1 MEPLTSG
8 CARPR
13 YPLRNASSECLR
25 LALPCGGAITYPRL
39 VRAESGLLMSNGTI
53 ASLAKARV
61 DAVRDST
68 ADRYRLAAEF
78 YGGQH
83 AGTERSRYQRAELS
97 FLRWEIQRGVL
108 NAPDLKRPGSL
119 WWRGVSQTLLC
130 DKVEADLLSRGAAR
144 SLSSRRVELWA
155 QFIRA
160 PSATTWYRA
169 HNASIVTGYLEH
181 QALATAELP
190 AERFMMNVALL
201 RILYAHALA
210 EAPRLALGH
219 LAPLGRLLGDPRRG
233 AVGLFLDLRN
243 VFPHGYPLT
252 EWPLPDLIRAE
263 GRLAR
268 ALDYGIISSRL
279 AELYE
284 FAALS
289 LEEPRVCTFV
299 SEGTPCYCWPAEER
313 APWLDGIRWQPA
325 RWVALATGRR
335 HPLR

>member
-1 MEPLTSG
+1 
-8 CARPR
+8 
-13 YPLRNASSECLR
+13 
-25 LALPCGGAITYPRL
+25 
-39 VRAESGLLMSNGTI
+39 MSDGTI
-53 ASLAKARV
+53 ASLARARV
-61 DAVRDST
+61 DAVGDST

-108 NAPDLKRPGSL
+108 NAPGRRQPGSP

-130 DKVEADLLSRGAAR
+130 DKVEADLLSSGAAG
-144 SLSSRRVELWA
+144 SSSSRRVELWA

-160 PSATTWYRA
+160 PSATAWYRA
-169 HNASIVTGYLEH
+169 HNASIVAGYLQH
-181 QALATAELP
+181 QALATAELS

-201 RILYAHALA
+201 RVLYAHAVA
-210 EAPRLALGH
+210 EAPRLALGP

-233 AVGLFLDLRN
+233 AVGVFLDLRN

-252 EWPLPDLIRAE
+252 QWSLAGLIRAE

-289 LEEPRVCTFV
+289 LGEPGVRAFV
-299 SEGTPCYCWPAEER
+299 SDGTPCYCWPAEER
-313 APWLDGIRWQPA
+313 ALWLDGIRWPPA
-325 RWVALATGRR
+325 RWAAFATGRR
-335 HPLR
+335 HPLRQL